1 MDMPQGLTKSRWE
14 GIWPNP
20 YRPIVHL
27 VLNLMSEAKDEGSIS
42 KEKERQLKAFL
53 KRAVEQRKELEAAL
67 ARVTQQLEEKNLRIQ
82 TLEPIVNEST
92 TVQQNLEN
100 QIEKQKLEI
109 ELLRNNPPTFQCDPN
124 PDLAIRA
131 KQNEEMKNTIQTLT
145 NQVERLND
153 QLHAREDE
161 LRQLKANL
169 AEATSARSE
178 IEQRLITIQKE
189 SAMIQSDF
197 TLRYEKLERD
207 FERLQSSSQSS
218 EVGYL
223 ELQQKL
229 AAAESEIQRH
239 KTQGGKLKS
248 FLKALQQENSR
259 LKLIESDQ
267 ETSRSVID
275 TLQSKLTDKDREIE
289 DLKETINAIQKAS
302 SESTEE
308 KTRLEKEGA
317 ELKAATRKL
326 QRRLKNK
333 KQKVAELETLVQA
346 ERTRTE
352 RATEQLGRHSSE
364 VEQFEIALARA
375 ESEALA
381 NTVELEEL
389 RRRDREHMDEV
400 LRIANENRELT
411 AKLRD
416 IELRRNEIVLQVS
429 APLRY
434 ESVIRKSKKEK
445 PEQLRVSLS
454 YLRKVL
460 IEFVSQD
467 VKTQTTL
474 LPILLS
480 CVSCDEF
487 QIQRATKFWAQ
498 NHQTKTFILF

>member
-1 MDMPQGLTKSRWE
+1 MPSS
-14 GIWPNP
+14 

-27 VLNLMSEAKDEGSIS
+27 VNLMSEAKDEGSIS

-53 KRAVEQRKELEAAL
+53 KRAVEQRKELEAEL
-67 ARVTQQLEEKNLRIQ
+67 AHATQQLEEKNLRIQ

-92 TVQQNLEN
+92 NVRQNLEN

-109 ELLRNNPPTFQCDPN
+109 ALLRNNPPTSQCDAN
-124 PDLAIRA
+124 PELAIIA
-131 KQNEEMKNTIQTLT
+131 KQNEEMKDTIQTLT
-145 NQVERLND
+145 NQIEKLND
-153 QLHAREDE
+153 DLDAKEDE

-169 AEATSARSE
+169 AEATAARSE
-178 IEQRLITIQKE
+178 IEQRFITIQKE

-229 AAAESEIQRH
+229 AAAELEIQRH

-248 FLKALQQENSR
+248 FLKALQRENSR
-259 LKLIESDQ
+259 LKLIESEK

-275 TLQSKLTDKDREIE
+275 TLKLKLTDTDREIE
-289 DLKETINAIQKAS
+289 CLKETINTIQKTA
-302 SESTEE
+302 SESIEE
-308 KTRLEKEGA
+308 KSRLEKEGA
-317 ELKAATRKL
+317 ELKATTRRL

-346 ERTRTE
+346 ERARTE
-352 RATEQLGRHSSE
+352 RATEQLGRHNGE

-389 RRRDREHMDEV
+389 RRRDREHMGDM

-416 IELRRNEIVLQVS
+416 IDLRRNEIVLQVS

-434 ESVIRKSKKEK
+434 EAVIGKSKKEK

-467 VKTQTTL
+467 GKTQAAL
-474 LPILLS
+474 LPIVLS